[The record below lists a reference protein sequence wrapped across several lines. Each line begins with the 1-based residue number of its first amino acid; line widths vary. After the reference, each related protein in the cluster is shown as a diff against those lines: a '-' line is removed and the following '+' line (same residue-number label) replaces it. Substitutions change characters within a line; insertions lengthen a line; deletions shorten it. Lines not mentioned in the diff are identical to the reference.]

1 MAYTRKT
8 TKASAPAATEA
19 QADTQEVSFHSL
31 GALFETSS
39 DRVPLVGPVDDDIV
53 AALELPTPEGKEW
66 KLFTSRK
73 QSRNNKEYLSLY
85 LGLSDKR

>member
-1 MAYTRKT
+1 MAYTRRSSSK
-8 TKASAPAATEA
+8 PAAASTTEA
-19 QADTQEVSFHSL
+19 QAEEVSFHGL

-39 DRVPLVGPVDDDIV
+39 DRVPFVGPVDDDIV

-73 QSRNNKEYLSLY
+73 QSRNGKEYLSLY